1 MGFTLSPMVEATA
14 TSETYAVW
22 LRRQMDERGFTQR
35 SLAKAWN
42 ESDVENARRAVRRYL
57 KGMVPIERTRKEIAR
72 ALGSTEIGPAPD
84 PDKEED

>member
-1 MGFTLSPMVEATA
+1 MSEAAT

-22 LRRQMDERGFTQR
+22 LRRNMDERGFTQR

-42 ESDVENARRAVRRYL
+42 PDDIENARRAVRRYL
-57 KGMVPIERTRKEIAR
+57 KGMVPVERTRKELAR